1 MCGRATSAW
10 RPSSSG
16 SSGTA
21 TCSRRCSRTRAR
33 SVPRRES
40 WPASSRSVL
49 GVRRAFALV
58 FVLALVGTAP
68 TAAAV
73 PTLKVVV
80 TAQSHHPVLRHTWWY
95 KVVVT
100 ANGKPVAC
108 KIHVQVFFN
117 GFSVGEVGTHV
128 VTNGIG
134 KETIP
139 ARGTNSFPPAAVG
152 QHVVWHAIATAKGY
166 AKGVGG
172 YPISV
177 VK

>member
-1 MCGRATSAW
+1 M
-10 RPSSSG
+10 
-16 SSGTA
+16 
-21 TCSRRCSRTRAR
+21 RAR
-33 SVPRRES
+33 SAQPLES

-49 GVRRAFALV
+49 GVRRALLLV
-58 FVLALVGTAP
+58 FVLAAIGVSPA
-68 TAAAV
+68 TAAI
-73 PTLKVVV
+73 PRLKVVV

-128 VTNGIG
+128 VKNGIW

-139 ARGTNSFPPAAVG
+139 AKGTNAFPPAAVG
-152 QHVVWHAIATAKGY
+152 QHVVWHATATATGY
-166 AKGVGG
+166 VKGVGG